1 MKHARIL
8 TMLLAGLA
16 SPGLVQASE
25 APSQQHLEA
34 YFWHLSTATDAAGK
48 RIDGLF
54 VADRRP
60 ITLQFARGYSSVL
73 NLCNAVS
80 AAYRLQGDQLI
91 LEDGVQTLVGCR
103 GAVAKQETLAN
114 RTLAGTATLRL
125 ADDGALRMRTA
136 NGAVLVFTPEPT
148 AETRYGSPGELL
160 YLEVASRTV
169 PCRRAS
175 PPHTPC
181 LQVRE
186 VHYDSHGVQQGV
198 PGAYLPFQGILEGFR
213 LEPGMRS
220 VLRVKRFRIRP
231 PRADGSIWAY
241 VSQGAIRTTSE
252 TLPE

>member
-1 MKHARIL
+1 M
-8 TMLLAGLA
+8 
-16 SPGLVQASE
+16 
-25 APSQQHLEA
+25 
-34 YFWHLSTATDAAGK
+34 
-48 RIDGLF
+48 F
-54 VADRRP
+54 VKGRRP
-60 ITLQFARGYSSVL
+60 ISLQFARGYSSVL

-80 AAYRLQGDQLI
+80 ARYRLQGDQLI
-91 LEDGVQTLVGCR
+91 LEDGVQTLAGCR
-103 GAVAKQETLAN
+103 GAVAEQERLASS
-114 RTLAGTATLRL
+114 TITSTATLRL
-125 ADDGALRMRTA
+125 VDDGALRMRTA

-148 AETRYGSPGELL
+148 AETRYGSQGEVL

-169 PCRRAS
+169 PCRRAL

-198 PGAYLPFQGILEGFR
+198 PGPYLPFQGVLEAFQ

-231 PRADGSIWAY
+231 PHADGSTWAY